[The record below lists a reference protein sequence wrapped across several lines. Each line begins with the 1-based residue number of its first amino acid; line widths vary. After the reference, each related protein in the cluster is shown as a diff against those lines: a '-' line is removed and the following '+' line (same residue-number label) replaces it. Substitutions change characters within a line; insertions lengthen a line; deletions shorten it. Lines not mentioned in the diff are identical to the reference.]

1 MLDLKNLSIS
11 FGENRVLSGVDLKIH
26 SEEVAGIVGPNGCG
40 KTTLFNVI
48 CKFYQPQSGEICVN
62 GHNIKRLS
70 PHAVFQLGLSRSF
83 QQNRTCAGL
92 TIREHLMLVDDIS
105 QAQSLWKRALCR
117 NHPIPKEFMELL
129 NAVGLGEHLDKT
141 AGCMS
146 FGQRRLLELCLLLFQ
161 NRPVVLLDEPTA
173 GVDPANMET
182 ILYLLERE
190 VKGPRTTLL
199 IEHNLDVV
207 KRLCDTVYVLEA
219 GKIVVSGNPDE
230 ILDDHE
236 VQRILIGR

>member
-1 MLDLKNLSIS
+1 MLNLKNLSIR
-11 FGENRVLSGVDLKIH
+11 FGENTVISGLDLEIH
-26 SEEVAGIVGPNGCG
+26 SEEIAGIVGPNGCG
-40 KTTLFNVI
+40 KTTLFNLI
-48 CKFYQPQSGEICVN
+48 CKFYQPQSGEIYVN
-62 GHNIKRLS
+62 GHNITGLE
-70 PHAVFQLGLSRSF
+70 PHAVFRLGLSRLF
-83 QQNRTCAGL
+83 QQNRICAGL
-92 TIREHLMLVDDIS
+92 TIREHLMLVDDVQ

-117 NHPIPKEFMELL
+117 SHPIPEEFSELL
-129 NAVGLGEHLDKT
+129 NAVGLDGYLDKT

-146 FGQRRLLELCLLLFQ
+146 FGQQRLLGLCLLLFQ
-161 NRPVVLLDEPTA
+161 NRPFVLLDEPTA

-190 VKGPRTTLL
+190 VKGARTTLL

-207 KRLCDTVYVLEA
+207 KKLCNTVHVLEA
-219 GKIVVSGNPDE
+219 GKILRSGNPDE